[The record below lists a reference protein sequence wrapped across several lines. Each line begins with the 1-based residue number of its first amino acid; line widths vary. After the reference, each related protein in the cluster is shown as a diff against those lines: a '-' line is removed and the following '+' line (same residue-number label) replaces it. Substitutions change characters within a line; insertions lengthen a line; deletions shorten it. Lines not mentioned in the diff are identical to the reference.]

1 MLQSIKIHIV
11 ILYHLKRKSQEKYT
25 IIQKNGVKNMR
36 FYVLL
41 CCVTAAAL
49 ILTPAITL
57 PNEFSTQEPQAAA
70 DEEKTV
76 TVFLSAENDAVTLPM
91 TEYLVG
97 AVSAEMPA
105 SYHPQAL
112 MAQAV
117 ACHTYAL
124 YRRAQEEKSPTSSL
138 GGADL
143 SDVPEVH
150 QGYLSE
156 KDRRE
161 KWGDDF
167 SQNEE
172 KVRKAVEEAQS
183 QIMTY
188 NDAPICAAF
197 FSVSSGRTESALT
210 VFGDDLPYLQSVAS
224 DADTL
229 SPACENTVVFSESE
243 FSDLAKKLGDVS
255 FPEDADEWIGGQKTT
270 DSGFTNEITVGG
282 ITVSG
287 NAFREAFG
295 LRSAVFTVSHSE
307 SGFRIHT
314 KGYGHLVGMSQ
325 YGANA
330 MASDGADYK
339 QILQHYYTGVTL
351 TNE

>member
-1 MLQSIKIHIV
+1 
-11 ILYHLKRKSQEKYT
+11 
-25 IIQKNGVKNMR
+25 MR

-41 CCVTAAAL
+41 CCVTAVIL

-57 PNEFSTQEPQAAA
+57 PNESGTQNAAA
-70 DEEKTV
+70 EPEEEETV
-76 TVFLSAENDAVTLPM
+76 DVFLSADEAVVTLPM

-105 SYHPQAL
+105 SYHTQAL

-124 YRRAQEEKSPTSSL
+124 YRRAQEQITPTSSL
-138 GGADL
+138 SGADL
-143 SDVPEVH
+143 SDVPEMH

-156 KDRRE
+156 ADRRK

-167 SQNEE
+167 SQYE
-172 KVRKAVEEAQS
+172 KKIRDAVDAVRT

-188 NDAPICAAF
+188 DDRPICAAF
-197 FSVSSGRTESALT
+197 FAVSSGQTESALT
-210 VFGDDLPYLQSVAS
+210 AFGDDLPYLQSVAS
-224 DADTL
+224 DSDLL
-229 SPACENTVVFSESE
+229 SPACERSVVYTESE
-243 FSDLAKKLGDVS
+243 FSALARELGATLPDD
-255 FPEDADEWIGGQKTT
+255 PDDWISGQKTT
-270 DSGFTNEITVGG
+270 DSGFTKEITVGDK
-282 ITVSG
+282 TVSG
-287 NAFREAFG
+287 NAFRKAFS
-295 LRSAVFTVSHSE
+295 LRSAVFTVSRTE

-330 MASDGADYK
+330 MAEDGADYK
-339 QILQHYYTGVTL
+339 QILMHYYTGVML

>member
-1 MLQSIKIHIV
+1 
-11 ILYHLKRKSQEKYT
+11 
-25 IIQKNGVKNMR
+25 MR

-41 CCVTAAAL
+41 CCMTAAAL

-57 PNEFSTQEPQAAA
+57 PGGLVTQNTAAENK
-70 DEEKTV
+70 EEQTV
-76 TVFLSAENDAVTLPM
+76 TVFLSAEKDAVTLPM
-91 TEYLVG
+91 TEYLIG

-124 YRRAQEEKSPTSSL
+124 YRRAQEAKSPTASL

-143 SDVPEVH
+143 SDEPQVH
-150 QGYLSE
+150 QGYLSQA
-156 KDRRE
+156 DRQE
-161 KWGDDF
+161 KWGADF
-167 SQNEE
+167 AQNEE
-172 KVRKAVEEAQS
+172 KVREAVEKVQT
-183 QIMTY
+183 QILTY
-188 NDAPICAAF
+188 DGAPICAAF
-197 FSVSSGRTESALT
+197 FSVSSGQTESALT

-224 DADTL
+224 DSDRL
-229 SPACENTVVFSESE
+229 SPACETTVMFSESE
-243 FSDLAKKLGDVS
+243 FSDLAQKLGDVDLS
-255 FPEDADEWIGGQKTT
+255 DDADDWIGEQKTT
-270 DSGFTNEITVGG
+270 DSGFTTEITVGDK
-282 ITVSG
+282 TVSG
-287 NAFREAFG
+287 NAFRNAFG
-295 LRSAVFTVSHSE
+295 LRSAVFTVSHTE

-314 KGYGHLVGMSQ
+314 KGHGHLVGMSQ

-339 QILQHYYTGVTL
+339 QILLHYYPGVML